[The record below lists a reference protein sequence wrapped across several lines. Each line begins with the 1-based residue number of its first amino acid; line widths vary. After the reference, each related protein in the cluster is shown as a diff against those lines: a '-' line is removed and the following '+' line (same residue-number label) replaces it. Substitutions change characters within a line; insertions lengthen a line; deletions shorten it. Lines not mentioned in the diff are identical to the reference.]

1 MVLGY
6 RRAAAF
12 ARRRAAHRRPDP
24 GRRHQTHR
32 LRTAARHR
40 TLPPRRRTLP
50 ACAAGA
56 PTIDEKDA
64 ARAGHAAVAA
74 GTRAAGLCRRGTRGR
89 RRYVGL
95 RAVSCR
101 SRRCGPP
108 HRMARGGVMK
118 TQPPR
123 SVTLLI
129 PGLFGPALAGARAWE
144 GMSLPALERWL
155 TRAARSATPHG
166 TFERSAFALFGAHA
180 AADADVPTAAVT
192 RQWDCKDAGGHSWL
206 RADPVHVRAD
216 RDRLVMIGNAPLTLS
231 AAECAQLAAELTPL
245 FGELGW
251 QLDAVNARRWYLRL
265 SGGVDVR
272 TPPLLDAVG
281 QDVLRCMPQACVPAD
296 GAEWL
301 EDDTPGAHLVVLD
314 GARECV
320 QLADV
325 EGWQRFMQS
334 LHEAWLEPLYEAV
347 KRRIVGDATLYP
359 ADGSAWCLDTRAARR
374 WWVRPRPLTVLAP
387 SAHALASE

>member
-1 MVLGY
+1 
-6 RRAAAF
+6 
-12 ARRRAAHRRPDP
+12 
-24 GRRHQTHR
+24 
-32 LRTAARHR
+32 
-40 TLPPRRRTLP
+40 
-50 ACAAGA
+50 
-56 PTIDEKDA
+56 
-64 ARAGHAAVAA
+64 
-74 GTRAAGLCRRGTRGR
+74 
-89 RRYVGL
+89 
-95 RAVSCR
+95 
-101 SRRCGPP
+101 
-108 HRMARGGVMK
+108 MK

-216 RDRLVMIGNAPLTLS
+216 RDRLVMIGNATLTLS
-231 AAECAQLAAELTPL
+231 AAECAQLAAELAPL
-245 FGELGW
+245 FHELGW

-265 SGGVDVR
+265 SGGADVR
-272 TPPLLDAVG
+272 TTPLLDAVG
-281 QDVLRCMPQACVPAD
+281 QDVLRCMPEGADARRWRSLLNEAQMMLHASSVNETRAAAGQLPVNSLWFWGGGILPGLAPRAWSQVWSNEASTIALAALTGTQQASVPAD
-296 GAEWL
+296 VTEWL

-325 EGWQRFMQS
+325 EDWQRFMQS
-334 LHEAWLEPLYEAV
+334 LHEAWLEPMYGAV
-347 KRRIVGDATLYP
+347 KRRVVGDATLYP
-359 ADGSAWCLDTRAARR
+359 ADGSAWRLDTRRARR
-374 WWVRPRPLTVLAP
+374 WWIRQRPLTALVP
-387 SAHALASE
+387 SVPALAGE